1 MGSLAEDVVF
11 LSLTDTDAL
20 ETLVTVGLPM
30 EAITEERMRPVVE
43 WAVEQYF
50 VSGRTRA
57 PSRQA
62 LIDTW
67 GQVIEDARIELLPED
82 EDADTIEWAIDYLG
96 SQWVH
101 YKFQAWMR
109 EAGLGMASADVH
121 DRVPTLAK
129 VADQVFEISQSV
141 QPRHMQIEAVEGFER
156 SLQNYEARAAA
167 GHVTRGITFGTG
179 METIDEHT
187 FGIHP
192 GELAVLAAGPKTG
205 KSFMLDRVAKECWW
219 RQNLTTVLIT
229 LENSVDM
236 TMDRIACMHVGV
248 DSRRYQ
254 RGLCLPEEVEK
265 VRQFVND
272 ELKSKDRPEFHII
285 MPEPGK
291 RTMSSMVRHA
301 QMLGVEALFID
312 QLTFVEHP
320 DPGRKGRPEIIRDL
334 MHELKSLISTGKQP
348 IPTMIAHQ
356 INRAGMEAA
365 RKAGYLSMEH
375 MAEGSE
381 VERTVDWAFG
391 LYQSGDARIAGEAL
405 LQVLAARREDI
416 NAWNLIWQPANGMVG
431 TLGEV
436 EIAA

>member
-1 MGSLAEDVVF
+1 MGSIAEDVVF

-20 ETLVTVGLPM
+20 ETLVTIGLSM

-50 VSGRTRA
+50 ISGRTRA

-62 LIDTW
+62 LLDTW

-82 EDADTIEWAIDYLG
+82 EDADTIEWAIDYLA
-96 SQWVH
+96 SQCAH
-101 YKFQAWMR
+101 YKFQSWMR
-109 EAGLGMASADVH
+109 EAGLAMATASVH
-121 DRVPTLAK
+121 ERLPILAN
-129 VADQVFEISQSV
+129 VADQVFTISQSL

-167 GHVTRGITFGTG
+167 GHVTRGITFGYG
-179 METIDEHT
+179 MEDIDEHT
-187 FGIHP
+187 YGIHP
-192 GELAVLAAGPKTG
+192 GEVAVLAAGPKTG
-205 KSFMLDRVAKECWW
+205 KSFMVDRVAKECWW
-219 RQNLTTVLIT
+219 RQELITTLFT

-236 TMDRIACMHVGV
+236 TIDRIACMHVGV

-254 RGLCLPEEVEK
+254 RGLCTPEEVEK
-265 VRQFVND
+265 VRQFVYD

-291 RTMSSMVRHA
+291 RTMSSMVRQA
-301 QMLGVEALFID
+301 QMLGSQALFID
-312 QLTFVEHP
+312 QLTFVEHS
-320 DPGRKGRPEIIRDL
+320 DPGRKARNEIIRDQ
-334 MHELKSLISTGKQP
+334 MHDLKTLVSSGKQP
-348 IPTMIAHQ
+348 IPVMIAHQ

-365 RKAGYLSMEH
+365 RKTGHLMMEH

-381 VERTVDWAFG
+381 VERTADWVFG
-391 LYQSGDARIAGEAL
+391 LYQSGDARVAGEAL
-405 LQVLAARREDI
+405 LQILAARREDT

-431 TLGEV
+431 NLGEV